1 VPRLVYTKT
10 SDGAEAVNQRLLQQ
24 LEQESV
30 TSVETA
36 CQALG
41 IGRTLGYQLARE
53 RGELAEGVKVLRVG
67 RTLKV
72 PTRQL
77 LAVLGYEHG

>member
-1 VPRLVYTKT
+1 MT
-10 SDGAEAVNQRLLQQ
+10 SQRLQE
-24 LEQESV
+24 LEQQTV
-30 TSVETA
+30 TTVETA
-36 CQALG
+36 CEALG

-67 RTLKV
+67 SRLKV

-77 LAVLGYEHG
+77 LVVLGYGERP

>member
-1 VPRLVYTKT
+1 MNLRDLQT
-10 SDGAEAVNQRLLQQ
+10 SGRATITVEEAAEV
-24 LEQESV
+24 
-30 TSVETA
+30 
-36 CQALG
+36 LG

-67 RTLKV
+67 RMLKV

-77 LAVLGYEHG
+77 LAALGYGEDAQRHASARDGEA